1 MSEFY
6 DNSLEEIEKAVEQA
20 QSFDQ
25 LINNLRNVQQR
36 EGNHRQIFEQHIN
49 DIVRA
54 LGEIRDGCQNGVP
67 FDSMRYT
74 RFNRL
79 PDSLV
84 KGKAVEL
91 ASQYYDEE
99 YVFKNGR
106 IEEED

>member
-6 DNSLEEIEKAVEQA
+6 DNSLEEIETAVEQA

-49 DIVRA
+49 DILRA
-54 LGEIRDGCQNGVP
+54 LGEIRDGCQDGVP

-74 RFNRL
+74 RFNEL

-84 KGKAVEL
+84 KEKAVEL
-91 ASQYYDEE
+91 ANEYYDEE
-99 YVFKNGR
+99 YAYRDGR
-106 IEEED
+106 IEEI